1 MKKYLSLVIL
11 ILLFVSC
18 IGISDRSDQQIQF
31 NSDDLSFLYYDSDTL
46 LFDGNTIEFKDTI
59 SFLLNRTEVKKVQVV
74 TKINSNRSS
83 PFDLY
88 GESTIEGESYMKF
101 NEETGFSHALV
112 GVSRDFINDSGSK
125 KYIYVSVEKRIAYNK
140 FFYPNDKII
149 FDTALILGVCYD
161 NVIKFKP
168 DSLSNRNTNIK
179 SIYFAKK
186 FGFIKIETID
196 GKTMERIFPDN

>member
-74 TKINSNRSS
+74 TKITSNRSS

-88 GESTIEGESYMKF
+88 GESTINGESIMEF
-101 NEETGFSHALV
+101 NEETGFSYALV
-112 GVSRDFINDSGSK
+112 GVSRDFINDPGST
-125 KYIYVSVEKRIAYNK
+125 KYIYVSVEKRSAYSK

-149 FDTALILGVCYD
+149 LDTALILGVCYD

-168 DSLSNRNTNIK
+168 DSLPNRDTNIK

>member
-1 MKKYLSLVIL
+1 MKKYLPFVI
-11 ILLFVSC
+11 IIILFVSC

-59 SFLLNRTEVKKVQVV
+59 SFLLNRTEVKKVQVI

-88 GESTIEGESYMKF
+88 GESTIEGESHMEF
-101 NEETGFSHALV
+101 NEETGFSYALV
-112 GVSRDFINDSGSK
+112 GVSRDFINDPGSK
-125 KYIYVSVEKRIAYNK
+125 KYFYISVEKRSAYSK
-140 FFYPNDKII
+140 FFYLNDKII
-149 FDTALILGVCYD
+149 FDTALILGKCYD

-168 DSLSNRNTNIK
+168 DSLANRDTKIK